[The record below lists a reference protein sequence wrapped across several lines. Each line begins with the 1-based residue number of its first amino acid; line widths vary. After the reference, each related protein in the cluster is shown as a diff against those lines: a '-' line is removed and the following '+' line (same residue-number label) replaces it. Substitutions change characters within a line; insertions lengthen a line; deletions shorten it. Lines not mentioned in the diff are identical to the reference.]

1 MEANIEQL
9 FIESET
15 VEHDDEFLGSVIDEY
30 DAEKIQRRIEAQ
42 AQKRAQKSIKRNKKE
57 LERLKKHAGECLIRN
72 NFTGY
77 SYAIKKLR
85 EFYRQPYNDELIRA
99 MWNSSREAMLDIAH
113 KAAKLEQ
120 K

>member
-30 DAEKIQRRIEAQ
+30 DVEKIQRRIEAQ
-42 AQKRAQKSIKRNKKE
+42 AQKRAQKLIKHNKKE
-57 LERLKKHAGECLIRN
+57 LERLKKHAGECLITN

-85 EFYRQPYNDELIRA
+85 KFYRQPYNDELILA